1 VPRALSFADALKDE
15 ERGWADAGEESM
27 GRIILLEG
35 DITEQSVDAIVNAA
49 NSSLIMGS
57 GVAGAI
63 LGRGGESIQVE
74 CEAHEPVEVG
84 QAALTGAGRLPA
96 RFVIH
101 AAGIELGRTAEV
113 EDVRSSVRASLE
125 LAAGLGLRT
134 IAFPAVGAGIGGLA
148 LQRSAEVSI
157 EVARAHLE
165 GATSLEEVRFVL
177 LGEPAF
183 RVFEMV
189 NDAAKV
195 AEQMVRLEKRR

>member
-1 VPRALSFADALKDE
+1 
-15 ERGWADAGEESM
+15 
-27 GRIILLEG
+27 
-35 DITEQSVDAIVNAA
+35 
-49 NSSLIMGS
+49 
-57 GVAGAI
+57 
-63 LGRGGESIQVE
+63 
-74 CEAHEPVEVG
+74 
-84 QAALTGAGRLPA
+84 
-96 RFVIH
+96 VIH